1 MLLLLVFLPLA
12 GSFAAAAGRAPPL
25 LPLLLLLLLLLLLP
39 LLLLISPLPVAF
51 GCPTPGLSVMLVA
64 MEGAQG
70 QGCRM
75 AFAPHAQI
83 LLLLLLLL
91 LLRLIPPLP
100 A

>member
-1 MLLLLVFLPLA
+1 MLLLLGFLPLA
-12 GSFAAAAGRAPPL
+12 GSFAVAAGRAPPL
-25 LPLLLLLLLLLLLP
+25 LPLLLLLLLLLP
-39 LLLLISPLPVAF
+39 LLLLISPLPVAV
-51 GCPTPGLSVMLVA
+51 GCPTPRLSVMLVA

-75 AFAPHAQI
+75 VFAPHAQML